1 MWRLQGAYVALQ
13 LEKRIKKNGS
23 FPTPL
28 LSSPPFLPSPD
39 EESAVVALA
48 SSSLLALPW
57 EVAAVVSGRRGGES
71 IGVAEEERME
81 AREFGSSSS
90 STHV

>member
-1 MWRLQGAYVALQ
+1 M
-13 LEKRIKKNGS
+13 
-23 FPTPL
+23 
-28 LSSPPFLPSPD
+28 
-39 EESAVVALA
+39 VALA